1 MAMSSEDITA
11 LLQREGSG
19 LSPDA
24 YDETTQPAGARQQRT
39 ELLASTLEACRQAVQ
54 LDQSQLEA
62 IAKSLGDGSRDVAWR
77 LPYGDSGIL
86 NFFLEILAA
95 EGVSHG
101 IKVHALR
108 IVGNSCA
115 DTDENR
121 GRVVEGNHLVSII
134 RHLQDEDLIPYAI
147 PVLYNIL
154 VDYEPAQK
162 LASQSRL
169 NTHLITLLASPSLP
183 SFAPLITY
191 FCKILALLIS
201 QDGEVAVASPL
212 TVQVLLTLATSPP
225 AKNDVDDFISL
236 VSVAASY
243 LANES
248 VQASLVAS
256 QQMDVFMTA
265 FFHAHT
271 HFDPQQMD
279 DPETAKHLKQL
290 STALLTTLADLS
302 GHDSFATYYP
312 LNSSVPQS
320 LMAWLQGANPRLQS
334 AACLTLGNLCRSDDI
349 SLALVQVHQA
359 HRPLINLL
367 SNPAITDA
375 QQLHSAL
382 SFLKNL
388 AIPVQNKPLLGD
400 LLEPTRVPR
409 ILTLD
414 TLPQVQF
421 AAVSLTR
428 LLLVNCAA
436 NVRLICAPRDAGSPE
451 QLNEHT
457 TVQDILSL
465 FDRTDAEP
473 TKLEAARCIASLC
486 RVLHTTPVL
495 PILPEWDPSQDGYV
509 FVPKE
514 PLPPSVEGNSD
525 DDKGS
530 RMRGLFYEK
539 HELSKALAFLVTQQ
553 KWPIL
558 RSEAWFVFA
567 LMSRSQDGAGVVT
580 GTLPVP
586 EASEALA
593 RAITGQAS
601 ITNSDDPARQ
611 IESIASI
618 AGSDTAAITEGIG
631 LEPQQVD
638 PKQKANMARVDRENC
653 LVLCT
658 EIVKNSSHSLTSAQL
673 RHLQNLIR
681 QGTKMISQEK
691 AQGK

>member
-1 MAMSSEDITA
+1 MAMSPNDIAA

-24 YDETTQPAGARQQRT
+24 YDETTQPDGALQQRT
-39 ELLASTLEACRQAVQ
+39 EMLAGVLDACRNALQ
-54 LDQSQLEA
+54 LEPGHLEA

-95 EGVSHG
+95 EGVTHG

-121 GRVVEGNHLVSII
+121 GRVVDGNHLGSIM
-134 RHLQDEDLIPYAI
+134 RHLQDEGLIPYVI

-169 NTHLITLLASPSLP
+169 NTHLIALLASPSLP

-191 FCKILALLIS
+191 FCKILGLLVS
-201 QDGEVAVASPL
+201 QDGEAAVASPH
-212 TVQVLLTLATSPP
+212 TVQVLLTVATSPP

-236 VSVAASY
+236 VSAAASY
-243 LANES
+243 LTNEA
-248 VQASLVAS
+248 VQANLVAS

-265 FFHAHT
+265 FFHTHT
-271 HFDPQQMD
+271 YFDPQQVD
-279 DPETAKHLKQL
+279 NPETAKHLKQL

-349 SLALVQVHQA
+349 SLALVQTHQV

-367 SNPAITDA
+367 SNSAITDP

-400 LLEPTRVPR
+400 LLEATRVPR

-421 AAVSLTR
+421 AAVSLIR
-428 LLLVNCAA
+428 LLLVNCAP
-436 NVRLICAPRDAGSPE
+436 NVRLVCAPREAGSPE

-457 TVQDILSL
+457 TVHDILSL

-495 PILPEWDPSQDGYV
+495 PVLPEWDPSQDEYV
-509 FVPKE
+509 FAPKE
-514 PLPPSVEGNSD
+514 PLPPSVESSN
-525 DDKGS
+525 DDKES
-530 RMRGLFYEK
+530 RMRAVFYKK
-539 HELSKALAFLVTQQ
+539 HELSKALAFLITQQ

-567 LMSRSQDGAGVVT
+567 LICRSRDGASVVT
-580 GTLPVP
+580 STLPIP

-593 RAITGQAS
+593 RAITGQTS
-601 ITNSDDPARQ
+601 ITSNDDQARQ
-611 IESIASI
+611 IESIASM
-618 AGSDTAAITEGIG
+618 AGSDIAAITQGIG

-638 PKQKANMARVDRENC
+638 PKQQANMAKVDRENC

-658 EIVKNSSHSLTSAQL
+658 EIVKNSSSSLTPAQL
-673 RHLQNLIR
+673 GHLQNLIR
-681 QGTKMISQEK
+681 HGTEMISQEK
-691 AQGK
+691 IQGN